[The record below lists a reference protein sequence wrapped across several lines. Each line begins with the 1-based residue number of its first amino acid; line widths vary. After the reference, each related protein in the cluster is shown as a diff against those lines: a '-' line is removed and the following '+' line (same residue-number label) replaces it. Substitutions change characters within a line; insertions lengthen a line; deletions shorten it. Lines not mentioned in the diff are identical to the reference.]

1 LALQFHVHAD
11 GIVQGKQQVVENM
24 ASAFDQRVVKAFG
37 AELKEV
43 EH

>member
-24 ASAFDQRVVKAFG
+24 AFTFDQRGVKAFG
-37 AELKEV
+37 AELKEI
-43 EH
+43 ER